1 MTTGKLV
8 RDRIPELISAEG
20 RKPVVRKLTGTAL
33 LSAMYDKL
41 AEEHE
46 ELLAAE
52 SAEEKCEEIADIIE
66 VLIGIAVQYGFD
78 EAEVMDSV
86 ARKREERGGFADGL
100 FYEGDER

>member
-20 RKPVVRKLTGTAL
+20 RKPIVGKLTGAAL
-33 LSAMYDKL
+33 LSALYDKL
-41 AEEHE
+41 AEEHD

-66 VLIGIAVQYGFD
+66 VLVSIAAQHGFD
-78 EAEVMDSV
+78 EAQVMDSV
-86 ARKREERGGFADGL
+86 ARKREERGGFAGGL
-100 FYEGDER
+100 LYEGDAQ